1 MRYIGNDRCE
11 GFFLVMELRGGGGG
25 GGFTGREGGG
35 ERKKRKGIREIRG

>member
-1 MRYIGNDRCE
+1 MRYIGNGRCE
-11 GFFLVMELRGGGGG
+11 GFFLVMELRGGG